1 MEGDFNPDI
10 YDADFCLVKRQEFQ
24 DQTGIDRKVDGEIGR
39 TGEYLRI
46 RSPPGRASPGR
57 SAGGW
62 GWVYIGK
69 RETLRM
75 RTILY
80 LIRKEFIQIFRNKF
94 ISKAIF
100 GVPVIQMLILVPAI
114 TFEIKNVK
122 LAIVDNDMTSES
134 RGLISKLEGST
145 FFRVSY
151 SSFSE
156 SEANNMLHKN
166 KCSMVIRIPS
176 GFGKDIG
183 NGKSCKLLATIDAIN
198 ASTAQLSWAYLNGV
212 IRDYNRDLLTKN
224 ISTSSLILPP
234 GIQITNRYW
243 YNEMLNYKFY
253 MLPGILV
260 ILVTAIGFLLA
271 GLNMVREK
279 EIGTIEQIN
288 VTPVRKYHFIIAKMV
303 PFLLIGLIDLA
314 IGLIIGKLAFNIP
327 FEGSILLL
335 FLGSTIFLIA
345 VLGLALFISTFSGTQ
360 QQYMFV
366 AFFCMIIFILMSG
379 IFTPY
384 ESMPKWAQD
393 FNLINPV
400 SYLMRINRMVM
411 LKGSGIHDIRTELYS
426 LTVLALSFTLLAVRQ
441 YRKTA

>member
-1 MEGDFNPDI
+1 
-10 YDADFCLVKRQEFQ
+10 
-24 DQTGIDRKVDGEIGR
+24 
-39 TGEYLRI
+39 
-46 RSPPGRASPGR
+46 
-57 SAGGW
+57 
-62 GWVYIGK
+62 
-69 RETLRM
+69 M

-80 LIRKEFIQIFRNKF
+80 LLRKEFIQIFRNKF

-100 GVPVIQMLILVPAI
+100 AVPIVQMLILVPAI
-114 TFEIKNVK
+114 TFEIKNVR
-122 LAIVDNDMTSES
+122 LAIIDRDMTSES
-134 RGLISKLEGST
+134 RGLIGKLEGSS
-145 FFRVSY
+145 FFKVSY
-151 SSFSE
+151 STFSDT
-156 SEANNMLHKN
+156 EANSLLHKN
-166 KCSMVIRIPS
+166 KCSVILQIPS

-183 NGKSCKLLATIDAIN
+183 NGKPGNILATIDAIN

-212 IRDYNRDLLTKN
+212 IRDYNMDLLTKN
-224 ISTSSLILPP
+224 INLTSYSSLPQIH
-234 GIQITNRYW
+234 ITNRYW
-243 YNEMLNYKFY
+243 YNEMLNYKYY

-288 VTPVRKYHFIIAKMV
+288 VTPVKKYQFIIAKMV

-314 IGLIIGKLAFNIP
+314 LGLVIGRLAFGVP
-327 FEGSILLL
+327 FEGSVLLMFFGATL
-335 FLGSTIFLIA
+335 FLIA

-384 ESMPKWAQD
+384 ESMPQWAQN

-400 SYLMRINRMVM
+400 AYLMRINRMVM
-411 LKGSGIHDIRTELYS
+411 LKGSELSDISAEIVS
-426 LTVLALSFTLLAVRQ
+426 LFVLAAIFTTLAVRR

>member
-1 MEGDFNPDI
+1 
-10 YDADFCLVKRQEFQ
+10 
-24 DQTGIDRKVDGEIGR
+24 
-39 TGEYLRI
+39 
-46 RSPPGRASPGR
+46 
-57 SAGGW
+57 
-62 GWVYIGK
+62 
-69 RETLRM
+69 M

-100 GVPVIQMLILVPAI
+100 AVPIVQMLILVPAI
-114 TFEIKNVK
+114 TFEIKNVR
-122 LAIVDNDMTSES
+122 LTIIDNDMTHES
-134 RGLISKLEGST
+134 RVLISKLEGSS
-145 FFRVSY
+145 FFKVIY

-156 SEANNMLHKN
+156 KEANNLLHRN
-166 KCSMVIRIPS
+166 KCSMILNIPS

-183 NGKSCKLLATIDAIN
+183 NGNQGKLLATIDAIN
-198 ASTAQLSWAYLNGV
+198 ASTAQLSWAYFNGV
-212 IRDYNRDLLTKN
+212 IRDYNLDLIKEN
-224 ISTSSLILPP
+224 INTNPLKTIPR
-234 GIQITNRYW
+234 IDITNRYW
-243 YNEMLNYKFY
+243 YNEMLNYKYY

-288 VTPVRKYHFIIAKMV
+288 VTPVRKYQFIIAKMA
-303 PFLLIGLIDLA
+303 PFFFIGLIDLA
-314 IGLIIGKLAFNIP
+314 LGLVIGKLAFNIP
-327 FEGSILLL
+327 FEGSVLLM
-335 FLGSTIFLIA
+335 FFGGSVFLIA

-360 QQYMFV
+360 QQFMFV

-384 ESMPKWAQD
+384 ESMPMWAQD

-400 SYLMRINRMVM
+400 YYLIRINRMVM
-411 LKGSGIHDIRTELYS
+411 LKGSTIHDISRELYS
-426 LTVLALSFTLLAVRQ
+426 LAVIAIAFSALAVKR

>member
-1 MEGDFNPDI
+1 
-10 YDADFCLVKRQEFQ
+10 
-24 DQTGIDRKVDGEIGR
+24 
-39 TGEYLRI
+39 
-46 RSPPGRASPGR
+46 
-57 SAGGW
+57 
-62 GWVYIGK
+62 
-69 RETLRM
+69 M

-100 GVPVIQMLILVPAI
+100 GVPIVQMLILVPAI
-114 TFEIKNVK
+114 TFEIKNVN
-122 LAIVDNDMTSES
+122 LAIIDQDMTQES

-145 FFRVSY
+145 FFNISY
-151 SSFSE
+151 STFSE
-156 SEANNMLHKN
+156 KEANTLLHRT
-166 KCSMVIRIPS
+166 KCTLILNIPS
-176 GFGKDIG
+176 GFGKDLI
-183 NGKSCKLLATIDAIN
+183 NGRPASILATVDAIN

-212 IRDYNRDLLTKN
+212 IRDYNSDLIRQN
-224 ISTSSLILPP
+224 ITLSKMTALPH
-234 GIQITNRYW
+234 IEITNRYW
-243 YNEMLNYKFY
+243 YNETLNYKYY

-279 EIGTIEQIN
+279 EVGTIEQIN

-314 IGLIIGKLAFNIP
+314 LGLIIGKLAFNVP
-327 FEGSILLL
+327 FEGSVLLM
-335 FLGSTIFLIA
+335 FAGGTIFLIA

-384 ESMPKWAQD
+384 ESMPQWAQD

-400 SYLMRINRMVM
+400 AYLMRINRMVM
-411 LKGSGIHDIRTELYS
+411 LKGSGFHDISREIYS
-426 LTVLALSFTLLAVRQ
+426 LIVISVIFTTLAVRR